1 MKIGIITGEYP
12 PMQGGVGDFTRELS
26 KALATL
32 GQEVHILAREGCR
45 PEGLLPGCTLHP
57 IIKRWNW
64 SLSGQIR
71 RWAETHELEII
82 NLQYQAAAYDMHP
95 AVNLLP
101 GRLAQAP
108 LVVTFHDLN
117 VPYLFPKA
125 GRFRWWAVLALARRA
140 SDVIVTNRQD
150 QLTLDAYRSISQLT
164 VIPIGSNI
172 TPTPPPAYDRAA
184 WREQWGVKPDET
196 LLAYFGFLNKSKGGE
211 ELIRA
216 CDLLREQPV
225 KLMMIGGRTG
235 SSDPSNLAYAEQI
248 DALIAQFHLQERV
261 FWTGYISAKEVSANL
276 LAADICL
283 LPYRDG
289 VSFRRGSFM
298 AALAHGRPIITTTPA
313 VELPDLMHRQNIYL
327 VPPAAPAALAE
338 AVATLQKNGAL
349 RQELANGAQVLAQS
363 FRWDSIA
370 KATMKLFEHS
380 QQANVP

>member
-1 MKIGIITGEYP
+1 
-12 PMQGGVGDFTRELS
+12 
-26 KALATL
+26 
-32 GQEVHILAREGCR
+32 
-45 PEGLLPGCTLHP
+45 
-57 IIKRWNW
+57 
-64 SLSGQIR
+64 
-71 RWAETHELEII
+71 
-82 NLQYQAAAYDMHP
+82 
-95 AVNLLP
+95 
-101 GRLAQAP
+101 
-108 LVVTFHDLN
+108 
-117 VPYLFPKA
+117 
-125 GRFRWWAVLALARRA
+125 
-140 SDVIVTNRQD
+140 
-150 QLTLDAYRSISQLT
+150 
-164 VIPIGSNI
+164 
-172 TPTPPPAYDRAA
+172 
-184 WREQWGVKPDET
+184 
-196 LLAYFGFLNKSKGGE
+196 
-211 ELIRA
+211 
-216 CDLLREQPV
+216 
-225 KLMMIGGRTG
+225 MMIGGRTG

-313 VELPDLMHRQNIYL
+313 VELPELMHRQNIYL

-338 AVATLQKNGAL
+338 AVATLRENGAL